1 MTYLGFHYQTKT
13 HIEMKKL
20 LTLMLAATL
29 VFAASESSFAQKKK
43 KKAKKGKVTAH
54 GEKSV
59 KGGKFNERKNID
71 PSAGPAGSAGSTK
84 KKKKGKKSKNTSFA
98 PLKHQFD
105 LFYTYA
111 KKEGNE
117 IV

>member
-1 MTYLGFHYQTKT
+1 
-13 HIEMKKL
+13 MKKL
-20 LTLMLAATL
+20 LTFMLAATL
-29 VFAASESSFAQKKK
+29 VFAASESSLAQKKK
-43 KKAKKGKVTAH
+43 KKKNKKEKVTPH

-71 PSAGPAGSAGSTK
+71 PSAGPSGSSGK
-84 KKKKGKKSKNTSFA
+84 RKKGKKSKNTSFA